1 MKVLKRWMWKQFLRI
16 GHDLVWKADEWFQRQ
31 EEALRVPRI
40 TNHKSQITR
49 AHIKCAGGMTNESN
63 DGEHHENAG
72 SERTEPAR
80 LGRRNGEGDTVC
92 SPSESLAKRGRRTRA
107 FADWRNDREAAEGA
121 GTGDGGRAGAP
132 GNRDRRPRRLRA
144 KTGASDFDKRIVARR
159 GAFAGMVLAKAQPMT
174 GDL

>member
-1 MKVLKRWMWKQFLRI
+1 MKSLNRWMWKQFLRI

-31 EEALRVPRI
+31 EVALRGERVSVHSSHSPLA
-40 TNHKSQITR
+40 TKG
-49 AHIKCAGGMTNESN
+49 AYESN

-72 SERTEPAR
+72 FERAKPAR
-80 LGRRNGEGDTVC
+80 LGRHDGEGDTVC

-107 FADWRNDREAAEGA
+107 FADWRNDRETAEGA
-121 GTGDGGRAGAP
+121 GSGDGGRAGTP

-159 GAFAGMVLAKAQPMT
+159 GAFAGMVLARSQ
-174 GDL
+174 GEL